1 MVSTHKL
8 VTKLEKPMVKG
19 SLTKEKMANR
29 TPVMGQPTQET
40 LAKRTQL
47 WGNQPKKGHGKGT
60 VGVSAKKIV
69 MNRVCFEQ
77 IC

>member
-1 MVSTHKL
+1 MDTSYGATNSGNTGQKD
-8 VTKLEKPMVKG
+8 T
-19 SLTKEKMANR
+19 A
-29 TPVMGQPTQET
+29 MGQPT
-40 LAKRTQL
+40 K
-47 WGNQPKKGHGKGT
+47 KKGHGKGT